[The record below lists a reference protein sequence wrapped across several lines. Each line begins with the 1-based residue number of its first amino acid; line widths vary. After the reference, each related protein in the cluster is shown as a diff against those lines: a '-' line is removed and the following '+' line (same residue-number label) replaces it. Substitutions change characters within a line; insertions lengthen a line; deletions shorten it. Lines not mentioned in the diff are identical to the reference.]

1 MDDIKN
7 IKYEK
12 SISFRLEEID
22 KKEVIQ
28 LLFDNMREKNEIEL
42 ITISR
47 KTLIDMSADNL
58 HLIIQLG
65 IINIQTL
72 ISNILES
79 SSSDFHK
86 SNFFNFL
93 SLFMEIVDQN
103 HKLLENKILK
113 ELTTFY
119 VSLYQGLLAYNLN
132 EDIEKVKLRQDIL
145 ELVSKVLIL
154 MGKN

>member
-47 KTLIDMSADNL
+47 KTLIEMSADNL